1 MTISTHVFFWV
12 FEKLIKVALNFSEK
26 MNIIMRNVFQH
37 WYLIFNLVGNVFLN
51 SLIISKAIW
60 KYISNKVENQ
70 ISVLKYI
77 SHYDI
82 HILSVYPQ
90 CSFFYIESK
99 FFSKRYLKKFNH
111 NEKNDSTLIT
121 ILRTHIYNL
130 AFSSVYYLEHL
141 WCSTR

>member
-1 MTISTHVFFWV
+1 M
-12 FEKLIKVALNFSEK
+12 NFSEK

-60 KYISNKVENQ
+60 KYISIKVENQ
-70 ISVLKYI
+70 ILVLKYI

-82 HILSVYPQ
+82 HFLSVYPQ
-90 CSFFYIESK
+90 CSFFYVESK

-111 NEKNDSTLIT
+111 NEKI
-121 ILRTHIYNL
+121 IFFYNL
-130 AFSSVYYLEHL
+130 CFGVFFTNQGILYPSKETSSNWKTTVSCVHPHYY
-141 WCSTR
+141 TI

>member
-70 ISVLKYI
+70 IPVKKYI
-77 SHYDI
+77 SHYDN
-82 HILSVYPQ
+82 HFLSVYPQ
-90 CSFFYIESK
+90 CSFFYVESG
-99 FFSKRYLKKFNH
+99 FFYKRYLKKFNYY
-111 NEKNDSTLIT
+111 EKTSSAALSSCSKACTISKIIT
-121 ILRTHIYNL
+121 
-130 AFSSVYYLEHL
+130 
-141 WCSTR
+141 

>member
-1 MTISTHVFFWV
+1 MVKFFQISFRKKFGFNVK
-12 FEKLIKVALNFSEK
+12 KLTLWIYRVK

-70 ISVLKYI
+70 ILVLKYI

-82 HILSVYPQ
+82 HFECKICCRIFIFSLCRNAAKLKFYSCKVFPIQLKTEILVQ
-90 CSFFYIESK
+90 VE
-99 FFSKRYLKKFNH
+99 
-111 NEKNDSTLIT
+111 
-121 ILRTHIYNL
+121 ILVK
-130 AFSSVYYLEHL
+130 S
-141 WCSTR
+141 